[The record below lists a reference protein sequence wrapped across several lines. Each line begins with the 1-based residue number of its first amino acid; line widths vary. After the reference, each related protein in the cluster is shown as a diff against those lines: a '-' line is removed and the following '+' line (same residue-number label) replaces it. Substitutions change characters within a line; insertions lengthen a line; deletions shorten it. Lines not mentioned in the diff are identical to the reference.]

1 MINDKSVIN
10 SFSESALPVKRIY
23 FVNQSAYNTVTQA
36 YVVFLA
42 HSVFTAFRYTHFIA
56 LACCFV
62 AVCMLKY
69 FCLMLQLF
77 VMSVDYCQ

>member
-36 YVVFLA
+36 YVVFWLTVYLLRLGI
-42 HSVFTAFRYTHFIA
+42 HILLRLHVVF
-56 LACCFV
+56 CCLHV
-62 AVCMLKY
+62 KVLLSYVAAVCY
-69 FCLMLQLF
+69 VC
-77 VMSVDYCQ
+77 